1 MREPKSREDKIKL
14 LKKIVKGYIKI
25 EELQPTG
32 EVWITR
38 GEECYNSETK
48 ERLTL
53 SLLRAK
59 KNTIILLPDNYRDY
73 E

>member
-14 LKKIVKGYIKI
+14 LKKISRGYIKL
-25 EELQPTG
+25 EELQTSG